1 MRDHSKNIGKKVYF
15 YNQLIDENKIFE
27 GIVVGVDKYDI
38 KIYCEDLDK
47 GLKFDICYFNQ
58 VSGKWS
64 GSMSW
69 GYNEKN
75 VKKFF
80 EYKKRKKNKPMIN
93 HKYIHFNSNDVLK
106 YSYSKFLEFL
116 KIDFDNPH
124 KNRYDKDLGKFF
136 EYFSIERNYKILD
149 VYENKWDFKTSID
162 FCIVKKY
169 YDDETK
175 PIGVQILFQ
184 YKPFGKSNSDTRMHK
199 FDNFIKTYE
208 LKEGEKY
215 NE

>member
-15 YNQLIDENKIFE
+15 YSELISKNKIYE

-38 KIYCEDLDK
+38 KVYCEELDK
-47 GLKFDICYFNQ
+47 GLKFDICYFNK
-58 VSGKWS
+58 VSGKFS
-64 GSMSW
+64 SDKSW
-69 GYNEKN
+69 GYDEKN

-80 EYKKRKKNKPMIN
+80 EYKKRQENKPMIN

-106 YSYSKFLEFL
+106 CSYSKFLEFL
-116 KIDFDNPH
+116 KIDFNNPH

-169 YDDETK
+169 YYDETK

-184 YKPFGKSNSDTRMHK
+184 HKPFGKSNCATRMHK

-215 NE
+215 NG